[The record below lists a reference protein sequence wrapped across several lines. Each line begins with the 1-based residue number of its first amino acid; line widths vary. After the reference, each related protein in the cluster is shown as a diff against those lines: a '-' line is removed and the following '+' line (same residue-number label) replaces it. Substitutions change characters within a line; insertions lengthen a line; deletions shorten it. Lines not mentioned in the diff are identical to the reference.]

1 VSCVATAK
9 LTHVASRHQPSA
21 GRRSANAE
29 GETGPF
35 SALVDDAT
43 ETEQPAGPARP
54 DPLHPAAATGGTP
67 QHIPDKPIAGPISS
81 VPSGAAAEAS
91 GMSADARVLPVTKQ
105 LEAFAKSQTPSPADA
120 AEVADSGKQPAD
132 AIVASPVTTAPVP
145 SPMVLFPPAA
155 AIESSTGPAVAT
167 SFTTLPQ
174 TASIAAAAAVGT
186 QGAVIASG
194 AAEAGVEAAIT
205 AKSTTPPPSV
215 SSAAAAVA
223 GIDTDIAAAGKGPVT
238 RPAGVVAGNGATV
251 RGFKPSIAGNRAITA
266 GSVDDSGAIVTADDS
281 VPAAGAVEGAEH
293 TVSLGKDA
301 ARENAAIKPQAERVL
316 VEAQIGASADKLAG
330 GAIQLVS
337 LQHPAAQATAAGSV
351 APGAPLPGT
360 PASDPTM
367 AVPIAALALEIAGR
381 AQAGV
386 SRFEIRLDPPELGR
400 IEVRLDVDRD
410 GQVTS
415 RLIADRTETLDL
427 LRRDA
432 GEIERALQQA
442 GLKTTDNALQFT
454 LRDQSFSGG
463 NQNAGSQAAAVRLLV
478 PDPDLPAGEP
488 AATGYGRSLLLGA
501 GIDIRV

>member
-1 VSCVATAK
+1 VSRVAAAE
-9 LTHVASRHQPSA
+9 LSHVASRHQSSA

-29 GETGPF
+29 GETHPF
-35 SALVDDAT
+35 AALVDDAT
-43 ETEQPAGPARP
+43 ETGQPAGPACP
-54 DPLHPAAATGGTP
+54 NPLHPAATTAGTP
-67 QHIPDKPIAGPISS
+67 QHITDKPTAGPISS
-81 VPSGAAAEAS
+81 TPEGAPAEAS
-91 GMSADARVLPVTKQ
+91 GTSADARVLPVVKQ
-105 LEAFAKSQTPSPADA
+105 LEAFAKSPTPSPAGA
-120 AEVADSGKQPAD
+120 AEVADSGKPPAD
-132 AIVASPVTTAPVP
+132 AIVVLPVTTAPVP
-145 SPMVLFPPAA
+145 SPMVLGFPAA
-155 AIESSTGPAVAT
+155 AIESATGPAVAT

-186 QGAVIASG
+186 QAAVIASG
-194 AAEAGVEAAIT
+194 AAEAGAEARIT
-205 AKSTTPPPSV
+205 AKSTILPPSV
-215 SSAAAAVA
+215 SSVAAAVA
-223 GIDTDIAAAGKGPVT
+223 GIDTDIAAAGKVT
-238 RPAGVVAGNGATV
+238 RPADVGAGNGVTARAV
-251 RGFKPSIAGNRAITA
+251 KPSIAGNRAITA
-266 GSVDDSGAIVTADDS
+266 GPVDDTGAIATTDDS
-281 VPAAGAVEGAEH
+281 VPAATALEGPEH
-293 TVSLGKDA
+293 TVSAGKDA
-301 ARENAAIKPQAERVL
+301 ARESMAIKPQAEHVL

-330 GAIQLVS
+330 GTIQLVS
-337 LQHPAAQATAAGSV
+337 LQHPAAQAIAGGSV
-351 APGAPLPGT
+351 APGAPLPAT
-360 PASDPTM
+360 PASDPTT

-463 NQNAGSQAAAVRLLV
+463 NQDTGSQAAAVRLLV
-478 PDPDLPAGEP
+478 PDPDLPASEP